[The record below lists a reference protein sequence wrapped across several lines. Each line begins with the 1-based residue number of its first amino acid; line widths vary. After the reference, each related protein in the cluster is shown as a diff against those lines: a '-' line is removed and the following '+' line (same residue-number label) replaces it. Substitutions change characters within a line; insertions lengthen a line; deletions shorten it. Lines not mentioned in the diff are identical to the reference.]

1 MQGFIEEVRSGY
13 GRFPEA
19 TFHTYLRALST
30 THMLY
35 MCIQQAKLKNTLDME
50 EVSSMHESDD
60 IATSDWPRIWR
71 YRYLSGVRFDVRCTM
86 PRYWA

>member
-1 MQGFIEEVRSGY
+1 MTGSFLCSFLELERESMQGFIEDVRSGY

-19 TFHTYLRALST
+19 KFHTYLNALGT

-50 EVSSMHESDD
+50 EVSSMHGL
-60 IATSDWPRIWR
+60 ATILT
-71 YRYLSGVRFDVRCTM
+71 LSLSLRC
-86 PRYWA
+86 AG